1 MGAAWIGLAGVVAGA
16 VIAGLVAFVS
26 QWRKESAEARTEQE
40 VRRTEALMSVAAV
53 QVAVQDW
60 LTHLQYACFDVS
72 RDEAPALTD
81 FDEKASVHRQ
91 QVHQALAQIA
101 HLWPPGGIF
110 YSPLALTL
118 RSVEAEVRA
127 AVAERSPV
135 RAFDVLHRTDS
146 FGSVFSQRQVA
157 TTRWAH
163 EVVRGRWN
171 THGS

>member
-16 VIAGLVAFVS
+16 VIAGLVAFIS
-26 QWRKESAEARTEQE
+26 QWRKESVEARTAQE

-60 LTHLQYACFDVS
+60 LTHLQYVCFDVS
-72 RDEAPALTD
+72 RDEGPTLTD
-81 FDEKASVHRQ
+81 FDEKSSVHRQ
-91 QVHQALAQIA
+91 QVHQSMAQIA
-101 HLWPPGGIF
+101 HLWPPGEIF

-118 RSVEAEVRA
+118 RSIEADVRV

-135 RAFDVLHRTDS
+135 RAFDVLRRTDS
-146 FGSVFSQRQVA
+146 FGSVFSQRRVV

-171 THGS
+171 THDS